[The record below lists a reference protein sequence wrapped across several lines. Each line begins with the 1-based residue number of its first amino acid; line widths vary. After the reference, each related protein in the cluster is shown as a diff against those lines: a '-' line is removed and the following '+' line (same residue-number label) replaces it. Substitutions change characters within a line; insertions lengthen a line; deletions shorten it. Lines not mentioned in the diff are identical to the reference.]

1 MLHQDLEFT
10 VTQMAA
16 PKRLKSFS
24 MAVAV
29 NDLIII
35 GTVRS
40 KQSVQVLSIQKALMV
55 LKEFFCQSLFPLQL
69 NKVMFIYKTEDFPIK
84 V

>member
-1 MLHQDLEFT
+1 
-10 VTQMAA
+10 MAF
-16 PKRLKSFS
+16 L

-29 NDLIII
+29 KDLMII

-40 KQSVQVLSIQKALMV
+40 KQSVQVLSIQKALML
-55 LKEFFCQSLFPLQL
+55 LKEIFCQSLFPLHL
-69 NKVMFIYKTEDFPIK
+69 NKVLFIYKTEDFPIK